1 MSAPHPLPSPQPCP
15 EPCPETAG
23 TDVVLDARIVLGEN
37 QSLGIPV
44 RFAYRRDDPFAVAL
58 VFLGAAA
65 EAGTWQFSRDLL
77 WEGLQRPVGAGDVR
91 IWPPC
96 TCHGRS
102 SLRIMLQGQDGS
114 VLVDL
119 PARQLRRW
127 LRRESF
133 ALVPRG
139 TEGALIDWDAEL
151 DGLTC

>member
-1 MSAPHPLPSPQPCP
+1 MPAHHPLPSPQPCP
-15 EPCPETAG
+15 EAAG
-23 TDVVLDARIVLGEN
+23 TDVVLDARIVLGED

-44 RFAYRRDDPFAVAL
+44 RFAYHRDDPFAVSL
-58 VFLGAAA
+58 EFLGAAA
-65 EAGTWQFSRDLL
+65 EAGTWRFGRELL
-77 WEGLQRPVGAGDVR
+77 WEGLQRPAGTGDVR

-96 TCHGRS
+96 TCHGRA

-139 TEGALIDWDAEL
+139 TEGSLIDWDAGL
-151 DGLTC
+151 SGLTG

>member
-1 MSAPHPLPSPQPCP
+1 MPAPHSLPSPQPCP
-15 EPCPETAG
+15 ETAS
-23 TDVVLDARIVLGEN
+23 TDIVLDARIVLGED

-44 RFAYRRDDPFAVAL
+44 RFTYHRDDPFAVSL
-58 VFLGAAA
+58 EFLGAAA
-65 EAGTWQFSRDLL
+65 EAGTWQFARDLL
-77 WEGLQRPVGAGDVR
+77 WEGLQRPAGTGDVR

-96 TCHGRS
+96 TCHGRA

-139 TEGALIDWDAEL
+139 TEGSLIDWDAEL
-151 DGLTC
+151 GGLPG